1 MEDKAKDIWS
11 KAKGFAGGLSKTV
24 KIAIIAVLV
33 IVLAVVAVLV
43 AQNFNT
49 EYEVLFT
56 GLDTESVR
64 SIQTYLEDSGLQD
77 YKIQGTDTIKVPKGR
92 EDQLKAQLISQGYPK
107 SGADYSLYMQNI
119 SALST
124 ESDRSQ
130 LALYDLQDSL
140 GDIIRYFNGVQL
152 AKVTI
157 TPSEDRRFVLGQD
170 DVLKAKAAVF
180 VTMKE
185 EEILSDSLVEAIRT
199 TVSHAVKG
207 LDMEEVSIVDSL
219 GNTYDGTTAL
229 SATDQTEQKL
239 AYEERYNKEFR
250 KKVMSILTP
259 IFGEGHVEVAVDTRV
274 DMSSS
279 YSESTIYSKPDGI
292 GNDEKGEG
300 LVGSK
305 KWSTSIDAGEEG
317 IGGVVGTDPNADLS
331 EYVEQARPNGD
342 MNALTAS
349 GEKDYDNNKTV
360 TQQQQVEAR
369 IADVSVAVTIDNS
382 VPNTAVPNDLVS
394 HVARAVGISE
404 ADQNEK
410 VSILVQPFYS
420 PEGEQLANTTPISN
434 PFLDIPLWVYLALLA
449 GLFLFMVLFTVFIL
463 LSRRRAP
470 RRVVPLE
477 PAAEAGMEEA
487 EGEAVAVVVPE
498 PAGADIMDV
507 HTEKS
512 MELRRSVR
520 EMAETSPEIA
530 AQVIKSLLRGDD
542 DGNAS

>member
-33 IVLAVVAVLV
+33 VILAGVAVLV
-43 AQNFNT
+43 AQNYNT

-64 SIQTYLEDSGLQD
+64 SIQTYLEDAGMD
-77 YKIQGTDTIKVPKGR
+77 EYFIQGTDTIKVPANR
-92 EDQLKAQLISQGYPK
+92 ADQLKAQLISQGYPK
-107 SGADYSLYMQNI
+107 SGTDYSLYMKNI

-130 LALYDLQDSL
+130 LVLYELQDSL
-140 GDIIRYFNGVQL
+140 GAIIGYFNGVKS
-152 AKVTI
+152 AVVRI

-170 DVLKAKAAVF
+170 QALKAKASVV
-180 VTMKE
+180 VTMEE
-185 EEILSDSLVEAIRT
+185 EEILPDSLVESIRV

-219 GNTYDGTTAL
+219 GNPYDGTTAL
-229 SATDQTEQKL
+229 SASDQTEQKL
-239 AYEERYNKEFR
+239 AYEDKYNKEFR
-250 KKVMSILTP
+250 KKVLNILVP
-259 IFGEGHVEVAVDTRV
+259 IFGEGHVEATVTTRV

-279 YSESTIYSKPDGI
+279 YSESTTYSKPDGI

-300 LVGSK
+300 LVNQK
-305 KWSTSIDAGEEG
+305 KWSAQIDTGEDGAGG
-317 IGGVVGTDPNADLS
+317 IVGTNPNADLP
-331 EYVEQARPNGD
+331 EYVESARPDGEMNG
-342 MNALTAS
+342 LTAS
-349 GEKDYDNNKTV
+349 GEKTYDNNKTV

-369 IADVSVAVTIDNS
+369 ITDVSVAVTIDNS
-382 VPNTAVPNDLVS
+382 VPNTATLDDLVG

-410 VSILVQPFYS
+410 VSIMVQPFYS
-420 PEGEQLANTTPISN
+420 PEGEQVNTTPISN
-434 PFLDIPLWVYLALLA
+434 PFMDIPLWVYLALLA
-449 GLFLFMVLFTVFIL
+449 GMFLFMVLFTVFIL
-463 LSRRRAP
+463 LTRRRSSRRAP
-470 RRVVPLE
+470 QLE
-477 PAAEAGMEEA
+477 PVAVEAGPVVEETPV
-487 EGEAVAVVVPE
+487 EAVPE

-507 HTEKS
+507 HTERS
-512 MELRRSVR
+512 MELRKSVR

-530 AQVIKSLLRGDD
+530 AQVIKALLRGDE
-542 DGNAS
+542 DGNAG

>member
-11 KAKGFAGGLSKTV
+11 KAKSFAGGLSKTV

-33 IVLAVVAVLV
+33 VVLAVVAVVV
-43 AQNFNT
+43 AQSYNT
-49 EYEVLFT
+49 DYEVLFT

-64 SIQTYLEDSGLQD
+64 SIQTYLEESGLED
-77 YKIQGTDTIKVPKGR
+77 YKIQGTDTIKVPAGR

-107 SGADYSLYMQNI
+107 SGTDYSLYMKNI

-130 LALYDLQDSL
+130 LVLYELQDSL
-140 GDIIRYFNGVQL
+140 GSIIRYLDGVQT
-152 AKVTI
+152 AVVRI

-170 DVLKAKAAVF
+170 EALKAKASVV

-185 EEILSDSLVEAIRT
+185 EEILPDSLVEAIRT

-219 GNTYDGTTAL
+219 GNTYDGTTTL
-229 SATDQTEQKL
+229 SASDQTEQKL
-239 AYEERYNKEFR
+239 AYEALYNKEFR
-250 KKVMSILTP
+250 KKVMDILTP
-259 IFGEGHVEVAVDTRV
+259 IYGEGHVQAVVDTRV

-279 YSESTIYSKPDGI
+279 YSESTTYSKPNGI
-292 GNDEKGEG
+292 GDDEKGEG
-300 LVGSK
+300 LVANQ
-305 KWSTSIDAGEEG
+305 KWDTELEAGEEG
-317 IGGVVGTDPNADLS
+317 IGGPVGTDPNADLN

-342 MNALTAS
+342 MTGLKTS
-349 GEKDYDNNKTV
+349 GEKTYDNNKTV

-369 IADVSVAVTIDNS
+369 ITDVSVAVTIDNS
-382 VPNTAVPNDLVS
+382 VPNTAVPDDLVS

-420 PEGEQLANTTPISN
+420 PDGEQANTTPISN
-434 PFLDIPLWVYLALLA
+434 PFADIPLWVYLALLA

-463 LSRRRAP
+463 LSRRTP
-470 RRVVPLE
+470 RRVTKLE
-477 PAAEAGMEEA
+477 PVAEAGPEEEEEEESVA
-487 EGEAVAVVVPE
+487 EVPE

-507 HTEKS
+507 HTERS
-512 MELRRSVR
+512 MELRKSVR
-520 EMAETSPEIA
+520 EMAENNPEIA
-530 AQVIKSLLRGDD
+530 AQMIKALLRGDE
-542 DGNAS
+542 DGNAG